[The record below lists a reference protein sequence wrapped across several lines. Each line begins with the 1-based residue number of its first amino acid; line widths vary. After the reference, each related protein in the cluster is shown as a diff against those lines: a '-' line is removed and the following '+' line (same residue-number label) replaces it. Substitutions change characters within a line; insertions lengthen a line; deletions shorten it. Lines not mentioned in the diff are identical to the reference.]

1 VSVKFDPTLVRG
13 MGYYTGP
20 IFEITIDDYN
30 FSIAG
35 GGRYDEMIGKF
46 SGQQTAA
53 SGFSIGFER
62 IITILKDKMSGTMSI
77 DADNVAILIAKGV
90 PAEKKLE
97 IFDEAKKLRE
107 QGKTVTVQPMKKNI
121 KQQIAMLEAEGY
133 KEFKKIYND

>member
-1 VSVKFDPTLVRG
+1 
-13 MGYYTGP
+13 
-20 IFEITIDDYN
+20 
-30 FSIAG
+30 
-35 GGRYDEMIGKF
+35 
-46 SGQQTAA
+46 
-53 SGFSIGFER
+53 
-62 IITILKDKMSGTMSI
+62 MSI

-97 IFDEAKKLRE
+97 IFNEAKKLRE